1 MWLTWRMC
9 SHYWPS
15 AVPDTGSP
23 PPDTPRHCRNSH
35 SLCWSPPGTTWASG
49 PAWSGTWSSRHLY
62 RQDRGIKRC
71 DRQDSM
77 DGDTSV
83 NLLHNSLQQLLH
95 SIDWKR
101 DPLLDMLSHLLVTP
115 GVRDQNFVVLT
126 LYRAPVVLRTIS
138 YGVGNFCAVKCLKHN
153 LETLHFTFY
162 AKKSRNLKILPSC
175 KCCQRTVVGNN
186 RRCRE
191 YSRDVNIR
199 FVGNI

>member
-1 MWLTWRMC
+1 MDG
-9 SHYWPS
+9 PS
-15 AVPDTGSP
+15 A
-23 PPDTPRHCRNSH
+23 
-35 SLCWSPPGTTWASG
+35 
-49 PAWSGTWSSRHLY
+49 
-62 RQDRGIKRC
+62 K
-71 DRQDSM
+71 

-95 SIDWKR
+95 SIDWQR
-101 DPLLDMLSHLLVTP
+101 DPLLEMLSHLLVMCCHVTP
-115 GVRDQNFVVLT
+115 GVRYQNFVVLT
-126 LYRAPVVLRTIS
+126 LNRAPVVLRTIS

-153 LETLHFTFY
+153 LETLHFTFF